1 MRTQTT
7 SIRCALG
14 RLMPQLP
21 ASTDELR
28 AMRAAA
34 WHKQGIV
41 VVPLEDIYDDWDRA
55 VLSGIA
61 TKLYGA
67 RTVASRKST
76 PWAEGEVIDRLLV
89 IVLLTHIVDHAAIRP
104 DAFIADARLLLG
116 TGLGALRLLGHGRPA
131 PSCPRVASTPS
142 RSRCTVIDLPV
153 VATTVQVS
161 PSPRSMTSPSDQGV
175 LLREVAVR
183 AP

>member
-41 VVPLEDIYDDWDRA
+41 VIPLDEIYDDWDRQF
-55 VLSGIA
+55 LTGIA
-61 TKLYGA
+61 TRLYGA
-67 RTVASRKST
+67 RTVST
-76 PWAEGEVIDRLLV
+76 KQRRPWREGEVIDRGDGETWTV
-89 IVLLTHIVDHAAIRP
+89 IATTAKSLTVRRDR
-104 DAFIADARLLLG
+104 D
-116 TGLGALRLLGHGRPA
+116 GALATLGQLGEGRP
-131 PSCPRVASTPS
+131 
-142 RSRCTVIDLPV
+142 
-153 VATTVQVS
+153 
-161 PSPRSMTSPSDQGV
+161 
-175 LLREVAVR
+175 
-183 AP
+183 